1 MFKWLD
7 CYADQIDLR
16 CHGIH
21 YHAFLLGSTLLRV
34 LCKDGLSLPHFKAT
48 YDRTT
53 HSVTEWECAARDVFT
68 ASLMDAMFVRLW
80 RGSVTHLPTGEGEGG

>member
-1 MFKWLD
+1 MESQALFAARHLDHHETHVEIFSSSFHLELLFKWLD

-53 HSVTEWECAARDVFT
+53 HSVTE
-68 ASLMDAMFVRLW
+68 
-80 RGSVTHLPTGEGEGG
+80 

>member
-1 MFKWLD
+1 MGSQALFAARHLDHHETYTRKYFHHLLSRELLFKWLD

-34 LCKDGLSLPHFKAT
+34 LCKDGPSLAHFKAT

-53 HSVTEWECAARDVFT
+53 HSVTE
-68 ASLMDAMFVRLW
+68 
-80 RGSVTHLPTGEGEGG
+80 